1 MQKVILDTN
10 MLLVPGQ
17 HKVDIFTEL
26 DRILEESYEVL
37 LLETSIDELKGLAS
51 GTGADAQAAKLGL
64 MLIEHQRKRDF
75 AAATGS
81 MCKALKTISSSNKE
95 HVDDAIV
102 RIAEDGTFVA
112 TNDSGLKRRLLEK
125 GVRVIYLRQQKTLA
139 IST

>member
-1 MQKVILDTN
+1 MLKVIIDTN

-26 DRILEESYEVL
+26 DRIVEEPYELVL
-37 LLETSIDELKGLAS
+37 LSSSIDELARIAA

-64 MLIEHQRKRDF
+64 MLVEHQRKRDF

-81 MCKALKTISSSNKE
+81 MCKALKTVSGSKKE

-102 RIAEDGTFVA
+102 RIAEDGTLVA

-125 GVRVIYLRQQKTLA
+125 GVRVVYLRQQKTLA